1 MKEYS
6 VMFITEIPEAKK
18 ETRTEKISEEIMTEY
33 FPKTMKSHHSSKTRE
48 PSAFYTGGKPYLPP
62 IQTAE
67 NK

>member
-1 MKEYS
+1 
-6 VMFITEIPEAKK
+6 
-18 ETRTEKISEEIMTEY
+18 MTEY

-48 PSAFYTGGKPYLPP
+48 PSAFYTEGKPYLPP